1 MRWEKQRDTGQSRST
16 VCQTA
21 GLSRCGGQAQKL
33 HTQLSAKG
41 SLHVVVTFAVCVCET
56 PISFA
61 LFITCQ
67 LFIHDGATLIKGATR
82 ANMTKI
88 LLAYSVVKALRQ
100 GCVLGRGVG
109 TTSAWLRLQTSRHF
123 SVKVRKKHEWVNR
136 CCLRNLTP
144 LAPPT
149 AMLQLKC

>member
-1 MRWEKQRDTGQSRST
+1 MWRPIERLCASCAEKNNATPASPARLFFKQP
-16 VCQTA
+16 VCA
-21 GLSRCGGQAQKL
+21 AVVGGGQAQKL
-33 HTQLSAKG
+33 HTQLFAKE
-41 SLHVVVTFAVCVCET
+41 SLHVVVTFAVCET

-100 GCVLGRGVG
+100 GCVVGRGVG
-109 TTSAWLRLQTSRHF
+109 TTSAWLRLQTTRHF
-123 SVKVRKKHEWVNR
+123 SVKVRKK
-136 CCLRNLTP
+136 T
-144 LAPPT
+144 
-149 AMLQLKC
+149 